1 AAGGLRSRTVAEL
14 LPAAVERFGSAPAV
28 LYKDD
33 SGTWVERSFAEVGEE
48 ARKLALGLIGL
59 GIEKGD
65 KVSNLGNTRP
75 EWTYF
80 DFAALSAGAVVVP
93 VYQTNSAEE
102 CQYVLE
108 NSDAKAVIVEDEEQ
122 LDKVRQVRDRC
133 PKLEHVIL
141 MTGSGEDA
149 ISTEELI
156 ERGAN
161 RDSSDG

>member
-1 AAGGLRSRTVAEL
+1 MRSGRLAVRPVALAKEERPMETATAEAAAAGGLRSKTVADL

-65 KVSNLGNTRP
+65 KVSILGNTRP

-93 VYQTNSAEE
+93 VYQT
-102 CQYVLE
+102 
-108 NSDAKAVIVEDEEQ
+108 
-122 LDKVRQVRDRC
+122 
-133 PKLEHVIL
+133 
-141 MTGSGEDA
+141 
-149 ISTEELI
+149 
-156 ERGAN
+156 
-161 RDSSDG
+161 